1 MISIMHWT
9 EPYLYMNC
17 FCKSQFT
24 DMNNGRRIIRGHN
37 ILDTHSF
44 NLRTMNMSDAEGLSR
59 LDDSSI

>member
-1 MISIMHWT
+1 
-9 EPYLYMNC
+9 
-17 FCKSQFT
+17 
-24 DMNNGRRIIRGHN
+24 MNNGRRIIRGHN